1 MALAVKGALAAHA
14 PTRSARFSRLIVL
27 VTALSLALT
36 MAFASTS
43 VVAASGTASAS
54 GEPQPAKGSQ
64 AALVIKLARQ
74 ALGHGFRLGSEG
86 PKYFDCSGLVFSVY
100 KRAGLVGR
108 IGGSRGTVTSYYNWA
123 VRHNKIS
130 RRNPQIG
137 DIVIWGSHGKL
148 HHSGIYVGNGRA
160 ISALN
165 RKLGVR
171 DWPMSWIHMRIWGF
185 IHTGISH

>member
-1 MALAVKGALAAHA
+1 MAIAVKGALAAHA
-14 PTRSARFSRLIVL
+14 PTRGARFSRLIVL
-27 VTALSLALT
+27 IMALTMALT
-36 MAFASTS
+36 MAFAETS
-43 VVAASGTASAS
+43 VAAASSS
-54 GEPQPAKGSQ
+54 GEPQPARGSQ
-64 AALVIKLARQ
+64 AALVIRLARQ
-74 ALGHGFRLGSEG
+74 ALGHGFRMGSEG
-86 PKYFDCSGLVFSVY
+86 PKFFDCSGLVWSVY

-108 IGGSRGTVTSYYNWA
+108 IGGSRGTVTSYYRWA

-185 IHTGISH
+185 IHTGITH

>member
-1 MALAVKGALAAHA
+1 LAIAIEGALAHRA
-14 PTRSARFSRLIVL
+14 PQGVRFRRLIL
-27 VTALSLALT
+27 LFAAL
-36 MAFASTS
+36 AFATSIVFAEAAVATANST
-43 VVAASGTASAS
+43 ASGS

-74 ALGHGFRLGSEG
+74 ALGHPFRLGTEG
-86 PKYFDCSGLVFSVY
+86 PKFFDCSGLVFSVY

-108 IGGSRGTVTSYYNWA
+108 IGGHRGTVTTYYKWA

-165 RKLGVR
+165 PKLGVR
-171 DWPMSWIHMRIWGF
+171 DWPIRWIHMRVWGF
-185 IHTGISH
+185 IHTGITH

>member
-1 MALAVKGALAAHA
+1 MAIAVTGAVAHA
-14 PTRSARFSRLIVL
+14 APRRGARLSRLIG
-27 VTALSLALT
+27 VTLALSFTLT
-36 MAFASTS
+36 VAFAGSAGAS
-43 VVAASGTASAS
+43 GAASGPYS
-54 GEPQPAKGSQ
+54 EPLAAKGSQ
-64 AALVIKLARQ
+64 AALIVKFARQ

-86 PKYFDCSGLVFSVY
+86 PKFFDCSGLVWSVY

-108 IGGSRGTVTSYYNWA
+108 IGGSRGTVTSYYRWA

-137 DIVIWGSHGKL
+137 DVVIWGSHGKL

-171 DWPMSWIHMRIWGF
+171 DWPVGWIHMRIWGF
-185 IHTGISH
+185 IHTGITR

>member
-1 MALAVKGALAAHA
+1 MAIAVQGAFVAHT
-14 PTRSARFSRLIVL
+14 PKRGARLSRLITL

-36 MAFASTS
+36 MAFAGTS
-43 VVAASGTASAS
+43 GVAASGTASAS
-54 GEPQPAKGSQ
+54 GEAQPAKGSQ
-64 AALVIKLARQ
+64 AAQILRMLHDAV
-74 ALGHGFRLGSEG
+74 GHPFRLGSEG
-86 PKYFDCSGLVFSVY
+86 PRFFDCSGLVYSVY

-108 IGGSRGTVTSYYNWA
+108 IGGVRGTVTRYYHWA
-123 VRHNKIS
+123 QKHGKIS
-130 RRNPQIG
+130 RSNPQIG
-137 DIVIWGSHGKL
+137 DVVIWGSHGKL

-185 IHTGISH
+185 IHTGISR

>member
-1 MALAVKGALAAHA
+1 LATAARGALAARTA
-14 PTRSARFSRLIVL
+14 PRGARYRRLIL
-27 VTALSLALT
+27 LFTALTFATT
-36 MAFASTS
+36 MAFAETAVATANST
-43 VVAASGTASAS
+43 ATAS
-54 GEPQPAKGSQ
+54 GEAQPAKGSQ
-64 AALVIKLARQ
+64 AALIVRLTRQ

-86 PKYFDCSGLVFSVY
+86 PKYFDCSGLVWSVY

-137 DIVIWGSHGKL
+137 DVVIWGSHGKL